1 MRTFVVPGEIAESL
15 GFANT
20 GEEGVGVETPRM
32 EMVAVATP
40 FLPFLS
46 FADRL
51 PHLYSAPW
59 PPLELA
65 INARSPVSLAPSTA

>member
-1 MRTFVVPGEIAESL
+1 MQTLVSAGGEGAMRTFVVPGAIAESL

-40 FLPFLS
+40 FLPFLV
-46 FADRL
+46 FR
-51 PHLYSAPW
+51 
-59 PPLELA
+59 
-65 INARSPVSLAPSTA
+65 